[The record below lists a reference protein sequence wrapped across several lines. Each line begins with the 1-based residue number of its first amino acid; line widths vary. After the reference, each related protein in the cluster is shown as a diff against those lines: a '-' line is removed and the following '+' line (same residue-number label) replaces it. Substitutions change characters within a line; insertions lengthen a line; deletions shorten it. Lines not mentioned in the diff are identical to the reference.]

1 MPDIEALVAAFV
13 RAGEMLKR
21 LILSVLSEKPI
32 PINQVSSDVGRVIES
47 LKALA
52 VRWVAQNAPQSY
64 MSGHRQAGGGAEG
77 PDDLDARLRA
87 SLDVQIAS
95 LTSRL
100 LSASE
105 AMREDALGK
114 LRHAAHLRLQAVMLG
129 EQGIGKA
136 GSEFR
141 DEIQEEGITLKDRL
155 GRKIRPETYSRMALR
170 TTSGTLLNNGTL
182 ETAAQLGA
190 PGVRVRDGDD
200 HDDECREANGQAWSV
215 AYAMRNPLQHPNCS
229 RSFALLPSSFSGELD
244 RE

>member
-1 MPDIEALVAAFV
+1 MDIEALVAAFV
-13 RAGEMLKR
+13 RAGEVLKR
-21 LILSVLSEKPI
+21 LILSVLSDKPT
-32 PINQVSSDVGRVIES
+32 PINEASRGVSQVTDS
-47 LKALA
+47 LKNLSAQ
-52 VRWVAQNAPQSY
+52 WVAENAPKAY
-64 MSGHRQAGGGAEG
+64 ISGHRKAGGDAST

-87 SLDVQIAS
+87 SLEVQIAS

-114 LRHAAHLRLQAVMLG
+114 LRHAAHLRLQAVLLG

-141 DEIQEEGITLKDRL
+141 DELIEEGITLKDRL
-155 GRKIRPETYSRMALR
+155 GRKIKPETYSRMALR

-182 ETAAQLGA
+182 ETAAQLKA

-215 AYAMRNPLQHPNCS
+215 AYAMRNPLQHPNCT

-244 RE
+244 RT